1 MKIFGLAGA
10 EHDPAKFGILV
21 LVPYLLNLA
30 ELMMR
35 AHYSP
40 NIRTHPGYVSGSK
53 MIIYSNKADKRR
65 EAGVAVSYA
74 STLTATNKKEA
85 RTVRMADG
93 VSSDVLAGHS

>member
-30 ELMMR
+30 ELMMS

-40 NIRTHPGYVSGSK
+40 NIRTHP
-53 MIIYSNKADKRR
+53 DHQ
-65 EAGVAVSYA
+65 EANQQNDHI
-74 STLTATNKKEA
+74 LK
-85 RTVRMADG
+85 
-93 VSSDVLAGHS
+93 